1 MLDRGR
7 IAHIAFTDGG
17 QPYCIPTLY
26 ARVGDRVLIHSS
38 AASRMLRVLGGGAPA
53 CLTVTVLD
61 GLVLARSAFEHSAN
75 YDAVVLLGSFQK
87 LDNEQKLQALH
98 AFMERQL
105 PGRWSEVRAP
115 NRKEL
120 KATVILALPIREAS
134 VKTRTGPPDDDKSS
148 DAELGVWAGVIPL
161 QTTHGEPQ
169 PSPGLRPEINTSPS
183 INRLIAQSRAGSAA
197 STQ

>member
-1 MLDRGR
+1 M
-7 IAHIAFTDGG
+7 
-17 QPYCIPTLY
+17 
-26 ARVGDRVLIHSS
+26 
-38 AASRMLRVLGGGAPA
+38 
-53 CLTVTVLD
+53 
-61 GLVLARSAFEHSAN
+61 LARSAFEHSAN

-134 VKTRTGPPDDDKSS
+134 VKTRTGPPDDDKSP

-161 QTTHGEPQ
+161 QTTHGGPN
-169 PSPGLRPEINTSPS
+169 PRPVCARKSTPRRVSTSSLP
-183 INRLIAQSRAGSAA
+183 SRALDQPPPPSDL
-197 STQ
+197 